1 MIKKTS
7 TNKIRKIRHNRMN
20 KRIKGDAERPRL
32 CVYRSLKNLYIQV
45 INDTEDKSL
54 FGVSMLSKSF
64 KEKVTKPGLNKE
76 NVIILGKMVA
86 EECSKHGIKS
96 VVFDRNGFKYHGRI
110 EALANAIREAGI
122 SF

>member
-7 TNKIRKIRHNRMN
+7 TNKIRKIRHARMG

-32 CVYRSLKNLYIQV
+32 SVYRSLKNFYVQLV
-45 INDTEDKSL
+45 NDSEDKTL
-54 FGVSMLSKSF
+54 FGLSMLSKAF
-64 KEKVTKPGLNKE
+64 KEKVSKPGLNKE
-76 NVIILGKMVA
+76 NVIILGKLVA

>member
-1 MIKKTS
+1 MIKKTP
-7 TNKIRKIRHNRMN
+7 TNKMRKLRHARMT
-20 KRIKGDAERPRL
+20 KRIKGDSERPRL
-32 CVYRSLKNLYIQV
+32 CVYRSLKNFYIQI
-45 INDTEDKSL
+45 INDSEDKSL

-64 KEKVTKPGLNKE
+64 KEKVSKPGLNKD
-76 NVIILGKMVA
+76 NIIILGKIVA
-86 EECSKHGIKS
+86 EECIKHEIKS

>member
-7 TNKIRKIRHNRMN
+7 TNKIRKIRHARMA

-32 CVYRSLKNLYIQV
+32 SVYRSLKNLYVQI
-45 INDTEDKSL
+45 IDDTQDKTI
-54 FGVSMLSKSF
+54 FGLSMLSKAF
-64 KEKVTKPGLNKE
+64 KEKVSKPGLNKD
-76 NVIILGKMVA
+76 NIVILAKIVA
-86 EECSKHGIKS
+86 EECSKLGIKQ